1 MRYQGKI
8 IIRKTVECNSR
19 CMAFTEKFQKH
30 FGERNVILIKFVLK
44 YEFTIFWQIYGVTF
58 IRKCIEFQGIVI
70 ETSILL
76 TNINN
81 MGILTICTRKS
92 AYLLWFPITKHIE
105 KNWIYFNIL
114 IVYFKCIKLNIIFTY
129 ILIYITTAT
138 SRNRWSVRPSV
149 ILLFFNTDRYN
160 EKS

>member
-8 IIRKTVECNSR
+8 IIRMYGIR
-19 CMAFTEKFQKH
+19 CMAFTEKLQKH
-30 FGERNVILIKFVLK
+30 FGERNVKFIKFVLK
-44 YEFTIFWQIYGVTF
+44 YEFTILWQIYEVTF

-70 ETSILL
+70 QTSILL

-92 AYLLWFPITKHIE
+92 AYLLSFPITKNIE
-105 KNWIYFNIL
+105 KNCIYFNIL
-114 IVYFKCIKLNIIFTY
+114 ILYFKWIKLNIMFTY

-138 SRNRWSVRPSV
+138 LRSRWYRYRA
-149 ILLFFNTDRYN
+149 IRLAFN
-160 EKS
+160 